1 MQTVREQA
9 ERINISKPGLR
20 SFVSPVPDS
29 SDHSKRFKIR
39 EFISWSV
46 CFAVISL
53 LTGLL
58 MILKVGITME
68 TVTASL
74 FFLSLGGLIYF
85 IYRIIVLSKKPV
97 LFDPA
102 VPHEL
107 N

>member
-1 MQTVREQA
+1 MQTVRDQVK
-9 ERINISKPGLR
+9 RVNISTSGLN
-20 SFVSPVPDS
+20 SFIPSVPDS
-29 SDHSKRFKIR
+29 DIQSKRLKIK

-46 CFAVISL
+46 CFAVICL

-85 IYRIIVLSKKPV
+85 SYRILVLSKKPV
-97 LFDPA
+97 PVDLS
-102 VPHEL
+102 VSHEL

>member
-1 MQTVREQA
+1 MQTVPEQA
-9 ERINISKPGLR
+9 KRVNISTSGLK
-20 SFVSPVPDS
+20 SFISPLPDS
-29 SDHSKRFKIR
+29 TNSSKRLKIR

-46 CFAVISL
+46 CFAVICL

-58 MILKVGITME
+58 LILKVGITME
-68 TVTASL
+68 SITASL

-85 IYRIIVLSKKPV
+85 SYRILVLSKKPV
-97 LFDPA
+97 LFDSS

>member
-9 ERINISKPGLR
+9 NRVNISTSGLKTII
-20 SFVSPVPDS
+20 SPVPDS
-29 SDHSKRFKIR
+29 AIHSKRLKIR

-46 CFAVISL
+46 CFAVVCL

-58 MILKVGITME
+58 LILKVGITME
-68 TVTASL
+68 TITASL

-85 IYRIIVLSKKPV
+85 IYRIIALSKEPV
-97 LFDPA
+97 LFDPV

>member
-1 MQTVREQA
+1 MQMVPEQA
-9 ERINISKPGLR
+9 NRVNISTPGLKP
-20 SFVSPVPDS
+20 FISPVPDS
-29 SDHSKRFKIR
+29 SSHSKRLKIR
-39 EFISWSV
+39 EFMSWSV
-46 CFAVISL
+46 CFAVISV

-68 TVTASL
+68 TITDSL

-97 LFDPA
+97 LFDA
-102 VPHEL
+102 SVPHEL

>member
-9 ERINISKPGLR
+9 KMVNISTPGLK
-20 SFVSPVPDS
+20 SIISPVPDS
-29 SDHSKRFKIR
+29 TNHSKRLKIR

-46 CFAVISL
+46 CFAIVSL

-85 IYRIIVLSKKPV
+85 IYRIIVLSKEPV

>member
-1 MQTVREQA
+1 MQSVPEQA
-9 ERINISKPGLR
+9 KRVNISTPGLK
-20 SFVSPVPDS
+20 SFISPVPDS
-29 SDHSKRFKIR
+29 NNDTKRLKIR
-39 EFISWSV
+39 EFISWAV
-46 CFAVISL
+46 CFAVISV

-68 TVTASL
+68 TITDSL

-85 IYRIIVLSKKPV
+85 SYRILVLSKKPA
-97 LFDPA
+97 LFDPS